1 MLLIIPV
8 LHFAKRLT
16 EISESLTYD
25 GITNITLLAIGTLFS
40 TVWTETNL
48 SYAQLLQPDT
58 NDD

>member
-1 MLLIIPV
+1 FHVMDASLM
-8 LHFAKRLT
+8 LT

-58 NDD
+58 NDALIT